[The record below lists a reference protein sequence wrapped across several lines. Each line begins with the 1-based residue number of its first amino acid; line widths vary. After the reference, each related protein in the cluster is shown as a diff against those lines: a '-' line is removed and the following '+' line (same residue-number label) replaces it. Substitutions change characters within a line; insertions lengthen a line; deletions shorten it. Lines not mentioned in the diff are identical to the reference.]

1 MMGQRLRF
9 VTLDVFTS
17 QPYAGNPLAVV
28 FLPELE
34 QSASLRPLTE
44 HQKLSIT
51 REFNLSE
58 TIFVHAG
65 SGEKRTIDIFTT
77 ACEIPFA
84 GHPTIGAASWFLYHS
99 PVQQEREQVRC
110 LVTKAGEIPISLQ
123 QPPQEQGVLARVA
136 HNVRFHA
143 ARYPLSELLRLH
155 VSLTPFFLPAVHGML
170 SFPVVSIVN
179 GMSQVHVELPSL
191 EALAAVT
198 TSAGGEV
205 ISVHGPYLDEG
216 WRSGHCVLYFY
227 VRNVED
233 ALLKTRVI
241 RTRMILGNEE
251 DAATGSAASGLVAY
265 LSLTKE
271 PPGRHTYDIVQGVEM
286 GRRSQ
291 IGIDITTDHEK
302 VESLELKGAAV
313 TVSEGTILVPRE

>member
-1 MMGQRLRF
+1 MGQRLRF
-9 VTLDVFTS
+9 ITLDVFTS
-17 QPYAGNPLAVV
+17 QPYGGNALAVV
-28 FLPELE
+28 FLPEPE
-34 QSASLRPLTE
+34 NPASAPLTQS
-44 HQKLSIT
+44 QKLSIT

-65 SGEKRTIDIFTT
+65 SGGKRTIDIFTT
-77 ACEIPFA
+77 TCEIPFA
-84 GHPTIGAASWFLYHS
+84 GHPTIGAASWFLCHS
-99 PVQQEREQVRC
+99 SIKHETELVRC

-123 QPPQEQGVLARVA
+123 QPPQEPGVVVARIA

-143 ARYPLSELLRLH
+143 ARYPLTELLRLH
-155 VSLTPFFLPAVHGML
+155 ASLTPFFSVAAQDTL
-170 SFPVVSIVN
+170 SFPIISIVN

-205 ISVHGPYLDEG
+205 ISVHSQYLDEG
-216 WRSGHCVLYFY
+216 WRSGHCVAYFY
-227 VRNVED
+227 VRDVED
-233 ALLKTRVI
+233 ALLGTRVI

-271 PPGRHTYDIVQGVEM
+271 PPGRHTYHIVQGVEM

-291 IGIDITTDHEK
+291 IGIDITTGPEK
-302 VESLELKGAAV
+302 IDSLDLKGTAV
-313 TVSEGTILVPRE
+313 PVSEGTILIPRE